1 MRGQTFLKI
10 IASYI
15 ELILR
20 TFKNGFMLSLHKNIY
35 YCRAEFNLVQTTTLE
50 SFTMYI

>member
-1 MRGQTFLKI
+1 MRGQIFLKI

-15 ELILR
+15 ELISRL
-20 TFKNGFMLSLHKNIY
+20 NGFMLSLHKNIY

>member
-20 TFKNGFMLSLHKNIY
+20 LNGFMLSLHKNIY

>member
-10 IASYI
+10 IASYMNRI
-15 ELILR
+15 DLKNL
-20 TFKNGFMLSLHKNIY
+20 NGFMLSLHKNIY

>member
-20 TFKNGFMLSLHKNIY
+20 TYMVLCYLFIKISIIV
-35 YCRAEFNLVQTTTLE
+35 EQNL
-50 SFTMYI
+50 I

>member
-10 IASYI
+10 IASLHRI
-15 ELILR
+15 DLKNL
-20 TFKNGFMLSLHKNIY
+20 NGFMISLHKNIY